1 MLSTSEMTGEASG
14 KWDELPFQMTHTKSR
29 KHPHTHYNG
38 QAWKYLMRLH
48 SSTSDFVTR
57 ESLHVKH
64 GVNRPRE
71 AVMTPAEEELRGE
84 GGREQE

>member
-1 MLSTSEMTGEASG
+1 MGRVTVSNNTQKVM
-14 KWDELPFQMTHTKSR
+14 KTHTR
-29 KHPHTHYNG
+29 ARTRTD
-38 QAWKYLMRLH
+38 KYLMRLH

-57 ESLHVKH
+57 DERESSHVKH

-84 GGREQE
+84 KGGREQE